1 MLPAELFPS
10 HIDQQLSCFQFLSDI
25 ALSDTAM
32 STQIFTAVPFCYSQ
46 LTERETEAPNSE
58 ADSPELLQVVIKTVV
73 QTKAQQVPTS
83 LSAGTV
89 PPTLQLSLFIL

>member
-1 MLPAELFPS
+1 MFPS
-10 HIDQQLSCFQFLSDI
+10 HTDRQLSRSQFLSDI

-46 LTERETEAPNSE
+46 LTDRENEARNSE
-58 ADSPELLQVVIKTVV
+58 ADSPELWQVVIKTVV
-73 QTKAQQVPTS
+73 QTKAQQAPIS

-89 PPTLQLSLFIL
+89 PPTL